1 MNMAPRPILKH
12 YIFFITY
19 DWAKQAKEL
28 DYTSLERLANDK
40 HSNLLAP
47 FRSYEENEVL

>member
-1 MNMAPRPILKH
+1 MAPRPILKH

-28 DYTSLERLANDK
+28 DYIMLERLANGK
-40 HSNLLAP
+40 HSSLLTP
-47 FRSYEENEVL
+47 FTSSEENDPY